1 MPKDPIIESHIA
13 RSKAK
18 IEKAAPETAE
28 TERHI
33 DRTQRALERSRE
45 LLDLSRDPLQLA
57 AATRNVAIGAVEGR
71 PSAPTEAAARTAKA
85 KRRRPQRR

>member
-1 MPKDPIIESHIA
+1 MAKDPIVESHIA
-13 RSKAK
+13 ESKAK

-45 LLDLSRDPLQLA
+45 ILDVCRDPFHIA
-57 AATRNVAIGAVEGR
+57 EATRAEATRDVAIGAVEGR
-71 PSAPTEAAARTAKA
+71 PSAPRKSRPRAR
-85 KRRRPQRR
+85 

>member
-1 MPKDPIIESHIA
+1 MAKDPIVESHIA
-13 RSKAK
+13 ESKAK

-45 LLDLSRDPLQLA
+45 LLDVCRDPFHIA
-57 AATRNVAIGAVEGR
+57 EATGDVAIGAVEGR
-71 PSAPTEAAARTAKA
+71 PSAPGKARRAQGEA
-85 KRRRPQRR
+85 KRPG